1 MKKIIKIKGLD
12 CANCAAYLER
22 KLALI
27 DGMEDVSV
35 NFISK
40 RITVNADEDRMETVL
55 RDVKKVTG
63 DIEPDCVLNI

>member
-1 MKKIIKIKGLD
+1 
-12 CANCAAYLER
+12 
-22 KLALI
+22 
-27 DGMEDVSV
+27 MEDVSV